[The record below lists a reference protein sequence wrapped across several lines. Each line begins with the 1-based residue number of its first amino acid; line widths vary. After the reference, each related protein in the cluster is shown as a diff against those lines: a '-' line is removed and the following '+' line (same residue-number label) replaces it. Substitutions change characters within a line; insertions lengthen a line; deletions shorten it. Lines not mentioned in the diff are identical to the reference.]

1 MTCWRIFFRSF
12 VLESNFLYPS
22 VFEENK
28 GENPQKSK
36 LWSSFFGITINV
48 VIQLMPDDFKK
59 HIQSICSV
67 HYNIIWFIILACSI
81 GIYLWFSSKNESN

>member
-1 MTCWRIFFRSF
+1 MENKVETT
-12 VLESNFLYPS
+12 PS
-22 VFEENK
+22 VFEGNQ

-36 LWSSFFGITINV
+36 LWSLFVGITINV

-67 HYNIIWFIILACSI
+67 HYSIIWFIIFAFLI
-81 GIYLWFSSKNESN
+81 GIYLWFSSKKESN